1 MPSLWY
7 HTEVKCLLLGSRKD
21 ELFLLATLEL
31 VSFGYQPHFEDVDCL
46 DLVALLVFAVILL
59 SQTILLPLMTAS
71 FYSRSALQVTS
82 TKHMTLKKSQFDEY
96 TSYVPNSEVLEES

>member
-7 HTEVKCLLLGSRKD
+7 HTGVKCLPLGSRRD
-21 ELFLLATLEL
+21 ELFLLATLDL
-31 VSFGYQPHFEDVDCL
+31 VSFGYQPHFEDVDCF

-71 FYSRSALQVTS
+71 FYSAS
-82 TKHMTLKKSQFDEY
+82 
-96 TSYVPNSEVLEES
+96 LENLVGPRKFEMGRHYK